1 MNTYHFQISPYG
13 YRTPW
18 PLVVHRTRRFKKQE
32 QAVSLA
38 IRAAKIYKAEV
49 RLTTGKHPL
58 QDSGTYYRSP
68 TIR

>member
-1 MNTYHFQISPYG
+1 MNTYHFQINREG

-18 PLVVHRTRRFKKQE
+18 PLVVHRTRRFRNRQHAE
-32 QAVSLA
+32 LLA

-58 QDSGTYYRSP
+58 QDSGSYFRSP
-68 TIR
+68 IIR